1 MSVPLTRG
9 ADPST
14 SIHIGGA
21 RVRRHRHQWR
31 RPSDERRLWCASPW
45 RCRQCPQRQQGRG
58 GSVRVAA
65 ADAVGLVVSP
75 AADGEE
81 TLLPDDPREAAA
93 VESAFAVAPSLAAT
107 STSGEGGA
115 ASVPAADAAVV
126 AALSATLR
134 RMYERKEDMRPAVG
148 GGESEPDPC
157 PPPCQRRPEVA
168 VAVAPATAS
177 TVASREGEAARIVA
191 VEVTGTVTSPAA
203 SEGTVE
209 KWEAELPPLPVSR

>member
-1 MSVPLTRG
+1 MSAASSSVASSVGRTSVVVCVAVALSAVPTATTR
-9 ADPST
+9 
-14 SIHIGGA
+14 
-21 RVRRHRHQWR
+21 
-31 RPSDERRLWCASPW
+31 E
-45 RCRQCPQRQQGRG
+45 G

-65 ADAVGLVVSP
+65 ADAVGLVLSP
-75 AADGEE
+75 AVDGEK

-107 STSGEGGA
+107 STSREGGA
-115 ASVPAADAAVV
+115 ASVPAVDAAVV
-126 AALSATLR
+126 AALSAMLR

-148 GGESEPDPC
+148 TGSAPTSMSAPA
-157 PPPCQRRPEVA
+157 EVA

>member
-1 MSVPLTRG
+1 MSAASSSVASSVGRTSVVVCVAVALSAVPTATTR
-9 ADPST
+9 
-14 SIHIGGA
+14 
-21 RVRRHRHQWR
+21 
-31 RPSDERRLWCASPW
+31 E
-45 RCRQCPQRQQGRG
+45 G

-75 AADGEE
+75 AVDGEK

-107 STSGEGGA
+107 STSREGGA
-115 ASVPAADAAVV
+115 ASVPAVDAAVV
-126 AALSATLR
+126 AALSAMLR

-148 GGESEPDPC
+148 TGSAPTSMSAPA
-157 PPPCQRRPEVA
+157 EVA

>member
-1 MSVPLTRG
+1 MVSAASSSVASSVGRTSVMVCVAVALSAVPTATTR
-9 ADPST
+9 
-14 SIHIGGA
+14 
-21 RVRRHRHQWR
+21 
-31 RPSDERRLWCASPW
+31 E
-45 RCRQCPQRQQGRG
+45 G

-75 AADGEE
+75 AVDGEK
-81 TLLPDDPREAAA
+81 TLLPDDPREAEAAA

-107 STSGEGGA
+107 STSREGGA
-115 ASVPAADAAVV
+115 ASVPAVDAAVV
-126 AALSATLR
+126 AALSAMLR

-148 GGESEPDPC
+148 TGSAPTSMSAPA
-157 PPPCQRRPEVA
+157 EVA

-191 VEVTGTVTSPAA
+191 AEVTGTVTSSAA

-209 KWEAELPPLPVSR
+209 KWEAELPPLPASR